1 MKLTVGTHPDI
12 PFPFSN
18 GPEDPTPP
26 PMGLSEAPRLADQQL
41 LSGFMAMGA
50 LVSYWRGRSALSG
63 SQLSAIAA
71 WGLGQNG
78 WLDSSIVSRIEN
90 ARQSRGCSLKNLLAF
105 DAANQAIWTW
115 QIQGQQAAWGR
126 FGPHTVWG
134 LRDQWLQDAIWL
146 PVADEPEHPLEFEDF
161 AAVLVGRSELP
172 YLGTVSLGQGDA
184 AAMSERL
191 SDLLNA
197 LLTATN
203 LGPRE
208 ALKALLTA
216 YPTKDPDRQSRLM
229 ALVMGSGSLSRDE
242 LEAELYALAE
252 AIRSLRDL
260 APGGYGPGDLARELS
275 AGQLPSG

>member
-1 MKLTVGTHPDI
+1 
-12 PFPFSN
+12 
-18 GPEDPTPP
+18 
-26 PMGLSEAPRLADQQL
+26 MGLPEAPRLMDQQL
-41 LSGFMAMGA
+41 VSGFMAMGA
-50 LVSYWRGRSALSG
+50 LVSYWRGRSELSG

-71 WGLGQNG
+71 YGLGQSG
-78 WLDSSIVSRIEN
+78 WLDSSMVSRIEN
-90 ARQSRGCSLKNLLAF
+90 ARQARGCSLKNLLAF
-105 DAANQAIWTW
+105 DAANQVIHAW
-115 QIQGQQAAWGR
+115 QTEGQQAVWARW
-126 FGPHTVWG
+126 GPHTVWG
-134 LRDQWLQDAIWL
+134 VREQWLQEAIWL
-146 PVADEPEHPLEFEDF
+146 PVADQPQHPLEFEDF

-172 YLGTVSLGQGDA
+172 YLGTVSLGQGDSQ
-184 AAMSERL
+184 AMSDRL

-197 LLTATN
+197 LLTSTG

-260 APGGYGPGDLARELS
+260 SPGGYGPGDLARELS
-275 AGQLPSG
+275 ASQLPSG